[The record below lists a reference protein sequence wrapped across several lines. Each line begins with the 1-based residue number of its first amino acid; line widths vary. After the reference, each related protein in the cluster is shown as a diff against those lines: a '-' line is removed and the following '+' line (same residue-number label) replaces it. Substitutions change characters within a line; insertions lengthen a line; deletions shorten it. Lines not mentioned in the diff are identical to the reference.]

1 MVIISLLSIMVK
13 NNTNIPIFSIL
24 YTLQMLNIPN
34 TETTTTRLS
43 LLCCPQQLY
52 IPPFEAAIS
61 GKNNR
66 NEYNTAHYINKN
78 PNREGIC
85 IHLTI
90 VLAIPFF
97 LRRFAHPKKIF
108 EQKQL

>member
-1 MVIISLLSIMVK
+1 MVIISLLSIMAK
-13 NNTNIPIFSIL
+13 NNTNIPIFNIL

-43 LLCCPQQLY
+43 LLCCPQRLY
-52 IPPFEAAIS
+52 IPLIEAAIS

-66 NEYNTAHYINKN
+66 NEYNTTHYINKN
-78 PNREGIC
+78 PNRRGIC